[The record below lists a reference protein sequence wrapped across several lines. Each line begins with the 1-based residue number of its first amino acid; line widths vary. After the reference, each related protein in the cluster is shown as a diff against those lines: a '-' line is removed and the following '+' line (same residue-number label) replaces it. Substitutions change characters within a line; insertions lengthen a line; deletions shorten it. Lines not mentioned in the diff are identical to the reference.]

1 MRRKR
6 FPDVIDLQRHSVYPM
21 EEFGA
26 QIYVAVRS
34 GKLKEPFNA
43 AMAKKACPGWP
54 EKTYHAFFSEHAIAN
69 PEDNTPLFVR
79 ERRGLLSL
87 NVGTPKTEFRF
98 WA

>member
-1 MRRKR
+1 
-6 FPDVIDLQRHSVYPM
+6 M

-54 EKTYHAFFSEHAIAN
+54 EKTYHAFFSQHAIGN
-69 PEDNTPLFVR
+69 HEDNIWTVIIGIAISEPLGVAPQESNSPGQLR
-79 ERRGLLSL
+79 LHLGSI
-87 NVGTPKTEFRF
+87 VP
-98 WA
+98 